1 MVVGIVI
8 VGWLVGAVSVTV
20 ALLAGDPGFLGA
32 LGLFIATSV
41 AGCIAAAL
49 SLAMR
54 SGSPDSSPAD
64 LSLTPSR
71 NAARAAPRPAAGLTS
86 GAVHSFSTAAR
97 VPAPMAE
104 AGFQR
109 PS

>member
-20 ALLAGDPGFLGA
+20 ALLAGSPGVLGA
-32 LGLFIATSV
+32 LGLFATTSV

-49 SLAMR
+49 SLALRPR
-54 SGSPDSSPAD
+54 SQDFAMSGPA
-64 LSLTPSR
+64 PA
-71 NAARAAPRPAAGLTS
+71 AARNGRWAASGPARGPATGLS
-86 GAVHSFSTAAR
+86 MAAR
-97 VPAPMAE
+97 VPAQMAK

>member
-32 LGLFIATSV
+32 LSLFTTTSV
-41 AGCIAAAL
+41 AGCIAAGL
-49 SLAMR
+49 SLAM
-54 SGSPDSSPAD
+54 GSRAREGIP
-64 LSLTPSR
+64 T
-71 NAARAAPRPAAGLTS
+71 ARAMPGPAGGPGS
-86 GAVHSFSTAAR
+86 GAPHGFPLTAR
-97 VPAPMAE
+97 VPAQMAE

>member
-1 MVVGIVI
+1 MVIGIVI

-32 LGLFIATSV
+32 VGLFTTTSV

-54 SGSPDSSPAD
+54 QGSQVSARAD
-64 LSLTPSR
+64 LARTTSR
-71 NAARAAPRPAAGLTS
+71 NTDWAAPGPAAGLAS
-86 GAVHSFSTAAR
+86 GAAHGFSVAAR
-97 VPAPMAE
+97 VPAQMAE